1 MDPATRRRLWFWLP
15 WLIALL
21 AMMTWLFYP
30 KAVAVDMVQAQPG
43 PLQVTIGDE
52 GETRVRDMFVISAPT
67 SGFMR
72 RVELEPGD
80 KVIAGRTEIARI
92 DPADPALLD
101 ARTLASGRA
110 TIDAAAFARK
120 SAQAE
125 LSRAQAEADYAA
137 SELKRAEILS
147 VDNAI
152 SKSSLDAA
160 RRQADAAAAQL
171 QQAQA
176 NIKVRESEYQRARAQ
191 LWTPQRGEQTG
202 TNTNAVS
209 SDAVLV
215 RAPVNGVV
223 LRVLARSESFVQSGT
238 PLVELGNARDLEVKV
253 DLLSADAVKV
263 QPGQRVIIDS
273 WGGPMLTGKVRQV
286 EPFGFTKVSALG
298 IEEQRVRVIID
309 FTEPHERYRQLGHGY
324 RVEPRIVVWES
335 KQALQVPLSSLFR
348 DQKEWAV
355 FVVNNNRAELRRVSI
370 GHQNGLNAEI
380 LSGLQPGEWIVS
392 YPDDRIAP
400 GVRVVTR

>member
-1 MDPATRRRLWFWLP
+1 MDTTLQRRLWFWLP
-15 WLIALL
+15 WVLALL
-21 AMMTWLFYP
+21 AIMVWLFYP
-30 KAVAVDMVQAQPG
+30 KAIAVDMVQVKQG

-52 GETRVRDMFVISAPT
+52 GETRVRDMFVVSAPL

-72 RVELEPGD
+72 RVELEAGD

-92 DPADPALLD
+92 DPADPTLLD
-101 ARTLASGRA
+101 ARTQASGRA

-125 LSRAQAEADYAA
+125 LSRAQAEVDYAA
-137 SELKRAEILS
+137 GELKRAQALAA
-147 VDNAI
+147 DNAI
-152 SKSSLDAA
+152 SKSSLDGA
-160 RRQADAAAAQL
+160 RRQADAANAQL

-176 NIKVRESEYQRARAQ
+176 NIKIRDSEYQRAQAQ
-191 LWTPQRGEQTG
+191 LWSPPRDAQNSRASE
-202 TNTNAVS
+202 
-209 SDAVLV
+209 AVLV

-263 QPGQRVIIDS
+263 QPGQRVLIDS
-273 WGGPMLTGKVRQV
+273 WGGATLTGKVRQV

-309 FTEPHERYRQLGHGY
+309 FTEPYERWQQLGHGY

-335 KQALQVPLSSLFR
+335 RQALQIPLSSLFR
-348 DQKEWAV
+348 DQQDWAV
-355 FVVNNNRAELRRVSI
+355 FVVKGNRAELRHVTI
-370 GHQNGLNAEI
+370 GHQNGLSAEVVA
-380 LSGLQPGEWIVS
+380 GLQAGEWIVS

-400 GVRVVTR
+400 STRLVKR